1 MPVED
6 GPGWRLRFREIRDRN
21 AAEPLRDAYLET
33 VVDRAADLEP
43 GAAYWHEVIGT
54 EVRGGD
60 GRVLGTVRD
69 IYRVGEAEVLVI
81 GGGPVPEFDVPNV
94 RSLVTT
100 FAPDRGEIVVDEA
113 ALDLGGEAVDAPAP
127 RPARRPPRWSK
138 HGKGGG
144 AASADPASPAPGGAA
159 SGEEPPSSGG
169 A

>member
-127 RPARRPPRWSK
+127 RPARRPRRWSK